1 MKTKKVL
8 LIALVVVLVIIVA
21 IVAFFL
27 FSYTQGGKDNYIPPA
42 IEQVEAPI
50 EQAESDLMKI
60 SSAIETY
67 HAMNLEY
74 PENLELLVPDIIDS
88 VPVEPAENKQYIYS
102 TDIDE
107 NFTIQ
112 LPNPQKYNI
121 SELKVENGKIT
132 KK

>member
-1 MKTKKVL
+1 MKTKKIL
-8 LIALVVVLVIIVA
+8 MIALIAILAIIIA
-21 IVAFFL
+21 IAAFFL

-50 EQAESDLMKI
+50 EQAERDLMKI

-74 PENLELLVPDIIDS
+74 PESLELLVPDIIDS
-88 VPVEPAENKQYIYS
+88 VPVEPFENKQYIYS

-112 LPNPQKYNI
+112 LPNPSKYNI
-121 SELKVENGKIT
+121 NELKVENGEII